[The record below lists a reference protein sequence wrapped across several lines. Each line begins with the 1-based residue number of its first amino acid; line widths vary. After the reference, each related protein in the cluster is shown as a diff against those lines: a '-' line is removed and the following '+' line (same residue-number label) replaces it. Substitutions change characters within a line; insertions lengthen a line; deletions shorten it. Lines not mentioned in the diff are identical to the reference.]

1 MNSVGGYEAK
11 ISAFLKGHSLVNAI
25 PKIPLRKLLMKND
38 FCYAF
43 SYIQIFNHNTLQRN
57 NTLNVFLVKINLQRR

>member
-11 ISAFLKGHSLVNAI
+11 ISALLKGHSLVNAV

-38 FCYAF
+38 FCYDF
-43 SYIQIFNHNTLQRN
+43 SYIQIFNHNTL
-57 NTLNVFLVKINLQRR
+57 